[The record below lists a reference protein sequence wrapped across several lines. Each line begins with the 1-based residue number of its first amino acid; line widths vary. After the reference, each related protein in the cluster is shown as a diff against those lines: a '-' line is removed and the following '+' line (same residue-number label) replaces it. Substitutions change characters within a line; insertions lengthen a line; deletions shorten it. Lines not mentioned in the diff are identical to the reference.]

1 MRLFAQ
7 HGASQGDRT
16 ILGIERGYV
25 DGVIY
30 SPRDIRVHALRE
42 HVAKVA
48 GVNARAEQYLD
59 PQYYAAYNVSHRD
72 ARLGQLGNSDEYGSY
87 FCNRTRRQLED
98 NLKLVSEDIA
108 KCLAFQRDLDLTGI
122 ISPNIL
128 ISRSFDSIEAVI
140 SKRFIREAG
149 RVCSE
154 LGRDKPLYVTL
165 AVSRDALTD
174 WRELFAFLEDA
185 TVLDARP
192 DGFYI
197 LVATANEDA
206 RAETYNADVIAGW
219 LLINHV
225 LSLNGYRVLNGYSD
239 LLTPFL
245 AIGGAAAGA
254 TGWWSNLRSF
264 SLNRFLP
271 AGQGRLPIQRYLSK
285 RLLNRITYYELDQ
298 LREICPKVLNQLET
312 DAFYP
317 SGEGAVYPDGEPG
330 HGSEPKRADE
340 VLQSWQTIRTL
351 CEDLSEADI
360 TKTLRLCR
368 LAIDDARN
376 TYATIESYV
385 RLDPKSNGD
394 HLPAIE
400 EGLRQFTRLAEI
412 EYTTADL
419 R

>member
-1 MRLFAQ
+1 MKLFAQ

-16 ILGIERGYV
+16 MVGIEHGYV

-48 GVNARAEQYLD
+48 TVNDRAEQYLD

-87 FCNRTRRQLED
+87 FRECTRRQLED
-98 NLKLVSEDIA
+98 NLKRVRDDIRD
-108 KCLAFQRDLDLTGI
+108 CLKFQCNLDMTGI

-149 RVCSE
+149 RVYSE
-154 LGRDKPLYVTL
+154 LDCGKPLYITL

-185 TVLDARP
+185 TVLGVPP
-192 DGFYI
+192 DGFYVLI
-197 LVATANEDA
+197 ASANEDA
-206 RAETYNADVIAGW
+206 RAEIYNADVIAGW

-225 LSLNGYRVLNGYSD
+225 LSLNGYAVLNGYSD

-245 AIGGAAAGA
+245 SVGGATAGA

-264 SLNRFLP
+264 SLSRFLP

-285 RLLNRITYYELDQ
+285 RLLNRITYYELEQ
-298 LREICPKVLNQLET
+298 LREICPKVLNGLET

-317 SGEGAVYPDGEPG
+317 SGDGAVYPSGEPG

-340 VLQSWQTIRTL
+340 VLQSWQTIKTL
-351 CEDLSEADI
+351 CDDLCEPDI
-360 TKTLRLCR
+360 AETLRLCR
-368 LAIDDARN
+368 LAIEDARN
-376 TYATIESYV
+376 TYAAVESYV

-394 HLPAIE
+394 HLVAIE
-400 EGLRQFTRLAEI
+400 EGLRQFGRLAEI
-412 EYTTADL
+412 EDTTLDL